1 MKSKKNVKR
10 KKTKET
16 PNKNEGDLSLGDKI
30 YLIFHIILG
39 VVVYLYVDDKYKY
52 EYTRNTKD
60 ITAEVAFIW
69 LIISGI
75 TLIAYILIKKI
86 IKKLIARRN

>member
-1 MKSKKNVKR
+1 MKSKKVVR
-10 KKTKET
+10 QKKTKEDLQIV
-16 PNKNEGDLSLGDKI
+16 EESLSLGDKI
-30 YLIFHIILG
+30 YLIFHITLG

-60 ITAEVAFIW
+60 ITAEVVFIW